1 MKIQLL
7 NLMMFF
13 LRVFKFAII
22 ILMLLTGIVMATQY
36 LGKSMEPTQA
46 LVKLNTFTNEV
57 NYYTTLPI
65 KTFIPT
71 KFSGYDLSLPMLLA
85 FALLA
90 IAAASA
96 LIKTLHKERQQAKL
110 NYQQWRREM
119 SKKISKKHIDAL
131 DQKYAQLT
139 TAEATKSKDRKQL
152 LREFVVLKKQLDTM
166 GQDCAFLS
174 IDVVNSTGMKANE
187 DKLVSIHD
195 FFRYNE
201 IALNCLN
208 ENGVIK
214 YATTPDGIMSCFR
227 TVDDA
232 VNAAHALINQLK
244 LFNRTEKQMKMD
256 FQVRC
261 GINSGFVYIE
271 DLPLE
276 QIADHVI
283 DVAGHMQKNAKPNCI
298 NIAGSAIEPL
308 KTRSGFVETTDI
320 IDDKRVYTWQEK
332 ENI

>member
-1 MKIQLL
+1 MKIQVL
-7 NLMMFF
+7 NLMMFL
-13 LRVFKFAII
+13 LRMFKFAL
-22 ILMLLTGIVMATQY
+22 ILLMFLTGIALATQF
-36 LGKSMEPTQA
+36 LGKSMEPTPA
-46 LVKLNTFTNEV
+46 LVKLNTFTNQM
-57 NYYTTLPI
+57 NHYTTLPI

-71 KFSGYDLSLPMLLA
+71 KFSGYDLSLPMLLGLC
-85 FALLA
+85 LLA
-90 IAAASA
+90 LGAASS
-96 LIKTLHKERQQAKL
+96 LLRKLHRERQQAKL

-119 SKKISKKHIDAL
+119 SKKVSKKHIDEL
-131 DQKYAQLT
+131 DKKYAQLT
-139 TAEATKSKDRKQL
+139 AAEATQSKDRKQL

-174 IDVVNSTGMKANE
+174 IDVVNSTGMKATE
-187 DKLVSIHD
+187 DKLVAIHD
-195 FFRYNE
+195 FARYNE
-201 IALNCLN
+201 IALGCLT

-214 YATTPDGIMSCFR
+214 YTTTPDGIMSCFR

-232 VNAAHALINQLK
+232 VNAARGLIEKLKVFNQ
-244 LFNRTEKQMKMD
+244 TEKQIKMD
-256 FQVRC
+256 FQIRC

-276 QIADHVI
+276 QISDYVI

-308 KTRSGFVETTDI
+308 KTRGGFVETTDI

-332 ENI
+332 A